1 MISAFEVS
9 NVRWKADPDM
19 FYELPT
25 RLLITVS
32 YPKKHEGEVENVVM
46 DYLSSEYGWDVES
59 FDMEQIVEDDE
70 DDTFVVDCS
79 ELEDY

>member
-9 NVRWKADPDM
+9 DVKWKADPEM

-32 YPKKHEGEVENVVM
+32 YSKKHEGEVENVIM
-46 DYLSSEYGWDVES
+46 DYLSSEYGWGVES

-70 DDTFVVDCS
+70 DDTFVVDCYGLS
-79 ELEDY
+79 EY